1 MGKLEV
7 LDFYGEW
14 CGPCKMMEP
23 IIDQLKEQYKES
35 DLVSIEKIDVDKMP
49 ELSTEYGIR
58 TVPTILFI
66 RDGII
71 LDRINGATNKKNI
84 LSKLEEFTLSV

>member
-1 MGKLEV
+1 MSKLEV

-23 IIDQLKEQYKES
+23 IIDQLKDQYKES
-35 DLVSIEKIDVDKMP
+35 DLVSIQKIDVDKMP
-49 ELSTEYGIR
+49 ELSVEYGIR
-58 TVPTILFI
+58 TVPTILFV
-66 RDGII
+66 RDGVI

-84 LSKLEEFTLSV
+84 LGKLEELTVSV